1 MRETGVRRGDVE
13 IHTVEWQPVHAADEP
28 PVLLLHG
35 LSSNSYFW
43 SRIAERLPWRRVVA
57 IDQRAHGA
65 SSTPATG
72 YEPAELAADAAYVIE
87 QLELERPVVAGH
99 SWGASI
105 ALQLGADRPELIGGL
120 VIVDGPVTPM
130 SERLTWE
137 EAQRIM
143 QPPLPL
149 YADVS
154 EAVAE
159 RKRYL
164 GHVWGADLDRFVE
177 HGLVR
182 EGTGWR
188 LPLTEKI
195 RFEILRA
202 MFFQDYLQQWPLVRG
217 PILLALAIG
226 TGTDSFYEF
235 KKAGS
240 DALKQQR
247 PDIVVH
253 WYRTF
258 HDIPVEDPDGLAA
271 DIERTA
277 LRAGFADLAD
287 RVSGL
292 SGDWTVPAGYP
303 ESEGDGTWTAK
314 DLLAH
319 LSSTEAT
326 LPTMVKA
333 NPASHD
339 PAKAP
344 FDPDRWNA
352 SMIRRRREMLPA
364 ELIDEFHDGTQS
376 LDPLLAE
383 LELEEPI
390 GMGRVEGRPKGDG
403 MRYLHRH
410 QGAHLADLQA
420 ALTGTVGS

>member
-1 MRETGVRRGDVE
+1 MRETRLRRGDVE
-13 IHTVEWQPVHAADEP
+13 IHVVEWQPAEAASEP

-65 SSTPATG
+65 SSAPATG

-105 ALQLGADRPELIGGL
+105 ALQLGSDRPELSGGL
-120 VIVDGPVTPM
+120 VIIDGPVTPM

-143 QPPLPL
+143 QPPLPV

-159 RKRYL
+159 RKRYI

-182 EGTGWR
+182 DGDGWR

-202 MFFQDYLQQWPLVRG
+202 MFFQDYLRQWPRVRG

-226 TGTDSFYEF
+226 TGADSFYEF

-240 DALKQQR
+240 EALKRER

-253 WYRTF
+253 WYRTY

-277 LRAGFADLAD
+277 LRAGFADLSGG
-287 RVSGL
+287 VSGL
-292 SGDWTVPAGYP
+292 AGDWAAPAGYA
-303 ESEGDGTWTAK
+303 ESGDGAWTAK

-319 LSSTEAT
+319 LSSTEAA
-326 LPTMVKA
+326 LPTMITA
-333 NPASHD
+333 DPASRD
-339 PAKAP
+339 PSRVP

-352 SMIRRRREMLPA
+352 SMIRRRREELPA
-364 ELIDEFHDGTQS
+364 ALIGEFRDATQRLDE
-376 LDPLLAE
+376 LLAE
-383 LELEEPI
+383 LQLEKPI
-390 GMGRVEGRPKGDG
+390 GMGRVSGSPKGDG
-403 MRYLHRH
+403 LRYMHRH
-410 QGAHLADLQA
+410 QRAHFADLKA
-420 ALTGTVGS
+420 ALAGKPES

>member
-1 MRETGVRRGDVE
+1 MREIRLRRGDVE
-13 IHTVEWQPVHAADEP
+13 IHTVEWPPGQEANEP

-65 SSTPATG
+65 SSAPATG
-72 YEPAELAADAAYVIE
+72 YQPAELAADAAYVIE
-87 QLELERPVVAGH
+87 QLSLERPVVAGH

-105 ALQLGADRPELIGGL
+105 ALQLAADRPELTGGL

-143 QPPLPL
+143 QPPLPV
-149 YADVS
+149 YADAA

-159 RKRYL
+159 RKHYI

-182 EGTGWR
+182 DGNGWR

-195 RFEILRA
+195 RFEILRS
-202 MFFQDYLQQWPLVRG
+202 MFFQDYLQQWPGVRG

-226 TGTDSFYEF
+226 TGADSFYEF

-240 DALKQQR
+240 EALKRER
-247 PDIVVH
+247 PDILVH
-253 WYRTF
+253 WYRTY

-277 LRAGFADLAD
+277 LRAAFADLAD

-292 SGDWTVPAGYP
+292 SGDWATPAGYP
-303 ESEGDGTWTAK
+303 ESGEGTWTAK

-319 LSSTEAT
+319 LSSTQAA
-326 LPTMVKA
+326 LPTMVA
-333 NPASHD
+333 ADTAPRD
-339 PAKAP
+339 PSKPP

-352 SMIRRRREMLPA
+352 SMIRRRREEPSAALV
-364 ELIDEFHDGTQS
+364 DEFRRGTLE

-383 LELEEPI
+383 LQLEEPI
-390 GMGRVEGRPKGDG
+390 GMGRVHGRPKGDG
-403 MRYLHRH
+403 MRYLDRH
-410 QGAHLADLQA
+410 QRAHLADLESALA
-420 ALTGTVGS
+420 ATVGS